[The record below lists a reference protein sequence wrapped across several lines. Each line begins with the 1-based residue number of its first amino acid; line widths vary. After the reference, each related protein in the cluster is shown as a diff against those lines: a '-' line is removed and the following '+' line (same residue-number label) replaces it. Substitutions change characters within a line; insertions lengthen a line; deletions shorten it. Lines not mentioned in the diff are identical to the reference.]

1 MTDHGPHNTDHG
13 PHNRDAFAPYSHTCI
28 LPNCPAG
35 QFLTRGFAN
44 MESAQIEAAESLA
57 HMVKHLTWRVSDP
70 SVRLDCTRAA
80 PFLRIYSANF
90 LDGKKRKQT
99 HLSQMGDLTKSTN
112 IVTFRQL
119 LP

>member
-1 MTDHGPHNTDHG
+1 
-13 PHNRDAFAPYSHTCI
+13 
-28 LPNCPAG
+28 
-35 QFLTRGFAN
+35 

-112 IVTFRQL
+112 IVTLRQL